1 MARKRKEKSWSEKL
15 NQAGYGSSNNLSQ
28 NQRSLT
34 KEGKAKA
41 KSNKSKSGEKVK
53 SAYKNTNINPYS
65 PLSSVSS
72 GSASARA
79 ATTGS
84 NKRNAEKN
92 KVYTSHVTDRFKNKV
107 NTTHSNINT
116 KDININPYGKFTKD
130 NTTNNYRV
138 NVPKKDNKENKN
150 KNENNTVS
158 SETIEEI
165 AKNAKNNPYGKF
177 TKENTTENTAN
188 IEENKKLT
196 DNVNKGPKAPISKA
210 VKQIREENERPRDI
224 LNPYNY
230 STSVNTKGTIN
241 EISKAGITN
250 TEEVKKAKE
259 ARADALVFKSSEEK
273 QKEVQTQINKTGV
286 KVDYKPSE
294 KVLNLYRSGKEKEA
308 EALMQKE
315 YSKIYSKKLADI
327 AKKGKAIKSDG
338 SNAGAY
344 YDKNP
349 VTAILKS
356 GGKQSQAFNAMS
368 EDEKNMAYAVL
379 ATQGRDAAAKY
390 LENYRSTAVNEK
402 AVKDFKE
409 FQSGDPNAFDYAVK
423 AVKGGFNRAMEGT
436 AQMASKMGGNDNIL
450 DSGASVM
457 ESNFYN
463 QYLNGLVDENGNVI
477 KYDTD
482 KKGNLTEKGKEE
494 LEKNKNK
501 VGAFAYAAAENIGSM
516 VPTIAMGMAGGGTIG
531 LGTMFTSAYGNSYKD
546 QIGNGV
552 DVDTADKYATRDAL
566 SEVLTE
572 KFLGGLPIVGNAG
585 GSFSKHIL
593 KGLGKVSSNLAENK
607 VIRELIKGTID
618 EGMEEWIQAGVLSP
632 LNDRFTLGDKN
643 AKIDLLSPEALE
655 SALLGSVVGGI
666 FGTVGSTRV
675 IKTRN
680 SVETSVND
688 LVNNTQNSP
697 NINGITNAKELADNI
712 KLSGIEESIG
722 AKEGTFSELYTKKE
736 LGDIFGKE
744 NASEY
749 MSEIDS
755 IKDISAPEKVKNK
768 ISEYRQAIR
777 DVRAYKESK
786 ANNNQS
792 DISPNNNSIVK
803 RDVSEYTKEDTMK
816 RLIQYENSADVNFN
830 GYISEVMNGRVQN
843 SSYRVSPSSQ
853 DIRNDIKSLTGIDTG
868 NAEFT
873 MRPSFLKE
881 IVNAD
886 NGIENSD
893 ITKLNYILNDYDS
906 IERGDNPS
914 YRVTPLVIKKT
925 VGDSVYTAEVIP
937 DNTAGSKGLSVV
949 NLSKEV
955 RETKPVLERENL
967 TAEESIETLEKQGE
981 VDNKELLKVIKAQ
994 QKQIE
999 DLNRKLSGETERENK
1014 SSKSILKTRGIKKLS
1029 EHIANNL
1036 KSGKDNLI
1044 LGYGTTFKNFIQN
1057 AVNNKSYNKRL
1068 YAGQVS
1074 EELAGEINRL
1084 YPEHDV
1090 RGYIFTIHSRRII
1103 HILNKH
1109 GINNANIDEIP
1120 VTQKD
1125 LLLILEILNKPEGLR
1140 KSNYKDASNRDV
1152 IFLEKNIGN
1161 NARVVMG
1168 ISKGKKALD
1177 LDTFYIV
1184 DKQKRK
1190 GRHTPNTTKK
1200 SSPSN
1205 HVRNGMVTPSNDII
1219 SQEGGFVN
1227 KTKNEKSNYSIQR
1240 DNKGSEYVRE
1250 VKDENG
1256 KTTEIIRRD
1265 SEKITD
1271 SEIEKIKAEYENAAD
1286 NVVVKFVDKVLKN
1299 RKCKFVRY
1307 TSKNILNENLRKDIG
1322 VLTDNN
1328 IDEDY
1333 RADWGSSNVIHVYNR
1348 HGKNGIADQT
1358 MSDIRDISKAE
1369 YVLNNYDYIQNTGAY
1384 SERYLSRKNE
1394 PSKILLVSKRING
1407 YHHVAFVAPD
1417 SKWKKIHILSTYKS
1431 KSRYIQENQIKE
1443 ELSSYAWSKPK
1454 KVKIGH
1460 TADSSPIDNS
1470 ISQNG
1475 EIDTKKNKE
1484 PKYSIQRD
1492 NRGSEYVRIDTD
1504 QDIFEG
1510 VKEKDYPRVAR
1521 KYMQDYLKGEL
1532 SLNDNDKI
1540 TINTRGREKYTNP
1553 KQGGDYK
1560 SEKMRLT
1567 PELKNVLKIAEKISE
1582 GIPTKENSKYK
1593 KWEYYGFKFEI
1604 DGKKFKGKINVGI
1617 DKGGKKFYDINGISP
1632 VGEAAAIATFE
1643 ANRGHSIN
1651 NIISQNE
1658 KNDTKKNKNSI
1669 NDNNKEIRQQKG
1681 YDEELFSE
1689 KGQEFNEENAEKYKV
1704 PIDYIDSI
1712 NEISKNVGVEVRFRR
1727 LQAKDNGNVIEGM
1740 YKNGVIY
1747 LDPESKIK
1755 INTIFKHEL
1764 THYLKNGS
1772 KGEYERLE
1780 KFVLRTIYSNTEA
1793 REALENRINL
1803 YMKEV
1808 EGFSREDAKEEVL
1821 SDFVSEYLFTDKEND
1836 MVVRLA
1842 REETSLFT
1850 RIRDFFKMLKNTF
1863 IKYKGSKKARTA
1875 GKIQNRIIKAE
1886 QMYKRI
1892 YDNVVKNGVD
1902 TDTGEHVKYHVS
1914 RNFESEINK
1923 VLDNDLN
1930 DNVMIKARDVTPK
1943 VLINAGAKNLPML
1956 LAQSHVKQIVYTKE
1970 QGEALGLNY
1979 DYYHG
1984 LGIEGLLEAIDNLD
1998 NPTRLFQY
2006 TNDKKHF
2013 IFETTARDY
2022 KGRLV
2027 VVPIRLEENG
2037 SYNEI
2042 SIDNNGLEITKNKI
2056 IKNNQV
2062 KTAFGTDIKK
2072 YIDKKVEKGILV
2084 EIKKTTSSNSE
2095 SEGNNPKDYE
2105 TDKSS
2110 SKDIIPQNKKND
2122 TEKHKLSYANEALTE
2137 EIPNSFEIAKSRAGK
2152 VTEIIRRDSEKIT
2165 DSEIKKIKAEYEK
2178 SVDEGLLRFIKKIK
2192 NNKELLHKKANYKI
2206 AEVKDILVK
2215 DIKTLTG
2222 LNVKGYTHSIDIT
2235 GVEHLENSHGEFG
2248 SSNQSLADDIDKAR
2262 IQYILENY
2270 DSIKIGKRKST
2281 RFYNSDLTRANT
2293 VVFSKRINGFYEVV
2307 EAIPDT
2313 KNRLLRITTG
2323 YKIKNKEDV
2332 NSRHYNAKNSL
2343 THTSETSFG
2352 FNSTS
2357 SKDIIPQKKKND
2369 TEKHKLSYAN
2379 EALSEEIPNSFEIAK
2394 SRAGKVTFKKLPLK
2408 QDLENLATKQSVLG
2422 ADKLLS
2428 KQKGAKHQIAALKQN
2443 LINDGYAVEK
2453 LGKSLRNER
2462 MKYYYNTVLHSGKTA
2477 EFNVGKYQVDYKGKK
2492 VGKSLREIFEPIRD
2506 SSDFTFYMLH
2516 RLNIDRWKTNKPID
2530 PKTSRE
2536 KSEMMIKRYEASHPE
2551 YIKAA
2556 KEIYKYISN
2565 TMQYKVDNGLIDKAT
2580 KDYLEELYPNY
2591 IPVEQIDPYGFR
2603 GTKTRHRLSINK
2615 PIKEAEGFSGFE
2627 NITDIDKALVR
2638 MTMGTTK
2645 NAKINMLLSEF
2656 YKEAK
2661 KGLTKGEVDIRKVE
2675 DISIEDL
2682 SDMYDDNLTVLDP
2695 GEVVF
2700 YDNGKKVTLGVN
2712 NPMLF
2717 ESLTRLNSYKNSSV
2731 FDNIFADGLNTAMNI
2746 FKKSVTAWDPTF
2758 AIRNFFKD
2766 IGDALLYAPDF
2777 KAFVKQYPTAVK
2789 EIVKGIWGGGSELW
2803 DLYQSQGGLQETYWG
2818 DDSFNIKDRKGIKAG
2833 LKVFDLVEQANVLI
2847 EQAPRFTE
2855 FIDQVRKG
2863 GTSYENLTKAMYRA
2877 DDITV
2882 NFNRGGKVVKIA
2894 NRYFVPFFNPAVQGG
2909 DKLIRSLLEQ
2919 PNGKALAG
2927 FMFKGISLGIS
2938 VMAMNGLIKFIQDRD
2953 EDEEEKKKRD
2963 KAYSQLNDYVK
2974 NSYYLFYMG
2983 DGKYLRIPKGRAV
2996 SAIGILTNDIYRKA
3010 AKGEDV
3016 SFLSSEGTF
3025 GQMWEQISPLPS
3037 GTLISPI
3044 TDAMN
3049 NKNYYGG
3056 QLVSDS
3062 MQKRKP
3068 SEQYDENTDVISKKI
3083 GQITNIS
3090 PKKINYVL
3098 KQYSGVGGRLLLPFA
3113 TPSGLVG
3120 KDNAVEGTFK
3130 NLTKSFISDTA
3141 YSNNISSKYYDVLND
3156 LDQRI
3161 SAEYDKGNKT
3171 YTPAK
3176 VVKWYVSNVS
3186 EDLNA
3191 LYGKK
3196 KAVLE
3201 EDLTNAEKV
3210 MKQRKIQLKINKL
3223 QEESTQNILKV
3234 EEELNKIYK
3243 KKVKK
3248 DKEARLYSTDL
3259 AKALYKTVGGEKGGK
3274 EAIRV
3279 LNYKDDEATKHS
3291 VKMKKSGVSYKKQ
3304 AKYYIYYNDIKYKKS
3319 KYTGWK
3325 KEQLIKKAKTLDI
3338 PVSAQMMLIYST
3350 ATGFGSNYSIRNEF
3364 GYGRDESRNKVYN
3377 YLIENKSLSK
3387 KEKIKMFEYMGYE
3400 VVKENGKYYACW

>member
-390 LENYRSTAVNEK
+390 LENYRSTAVSEK
-402 AVKDFKE
+402 AAKDFKE
-409 FQSGDPNAFDYAVK
+409 FQASDPNAFDYAVK
-423 AVKGGFNRAMEGT
+423 ALKGGFNRAMEGT

-450 DSGASVM
+450 DSGASVV
-457 ESNFYN
+457 ESGFYN
-463 QYLNGLVDENGNVI
+463 QYLNGLIDKNGNVI

-482 KKGNLTEKGKEE
+482 EKGNLTEKGKEE

-501 VGAFAYAAAENIGSM
+501 AGAFAYAAAENIGAM
-516 VPTIAMGMAGGGTIG
+516 IPTIAMGTAGGGTIG
-531 LGTMFTSAYGNSYKD
+531 LGMMFTSSYGNSYKE
-546 QIGNGV
+546 QIENGV

-632 LNDRFTLGDKN
+632 LNDRFTLGDKS

-655 SALLGSVVGGI
+655 SAMLGSVVGGI

-675 IKTRN
+675 LKTRN
-680 SVETSVND
+680 SVESNVNN
-688 LVNNTQNSP
+688 LVNMSRNS
-697 NINGITNAKELADNI
+697 NIIEGITNAKELADNI

-722 AKEGTFSELYTKKE
+722 AKEGTFRELYSRAE
-736 LGDIFGKE
+736 LSNIFGKE

-749 MSEIDS
+749 MSETDS

-873 MRPSFLKE
+873 MRPNFLKE

-893 ITKLNYILNDYDS
+893 IAKLSYILNDYDS
-906 IERGDNPS
+906 IERGDNHS
-914 YRVTPLVIKKT
+914 YGATPLVIKKT

-955 RETKPVLERENL
+955 REMKPVLERENL
-967 TAEESIETLEKQGE
+967 TAEESIETLEKQGD

-1074 EELAGEINRL
+1074 EELAMVINKLYPQYKVDNFLFIINSREIN
-1084 YPEHDV
+1084 
-1090 RGYIFTIHSRRII
+1090 HSI
-1103 HILNKH
+1103 NKH
-1109 GINNANIDEIP
+1109 GVENVKKDEIP
-1120 VTQKD
+1120 VTKED
-1125 LLLILEILNKPEGLR
+1125 LLLIPEILNNPDNIS
-1140 KSNYKDASNRDV
+1140 KSPYKDFSNRDAL
-1152 IFLEKNIGN
+1152 FFEKIIGD
-1161 NARVVMG
+1161 NARIVMG
-1168 ISKGKKALD
+1168 IAKRKNALIF
-1177 LDTFYIV
+1177 DTFYKI

-1190 GRHTPNTTKK
+1190 GRHAFNATDATLNITSETT
-1200 SSPSN
+1200 
-1205 HVRNGMVTPSNDII
+1205 MVTPSKDII

-1240 DNKGSEYVRE
+1240 DNKGSEYVR
-1250 VKDENG
+1250 
-1256 KTTEIIRRD
+1256 
-1265 SEKITD
+1265 
-1271 SEIEKIKAEYENAAD
+1271 
-1286 NVVVKFVDKVLKN
+1286 
-1299 RKCKFVRY
+1299 
-1307 TSKNILNENLRKDIG
+1307 
-1322 VLTDNN
+1322 
-1328 IDEDY
+1328 
-1333 RADWGSSNVIHVYNR
+1333 
-1348 HGKNGIADQT
+1348 
-1358 MSDIRDISKAE
+1358 
-1369 YVLNNYDYIQNTGAY
+1369 
-1384 SERYLSRKNE
+1384 
-1394 PSKILLVSKRING
+1394 
-1407 YHHVAFVAPD
+1407 
-1417 SKWKKIHILSTYKS
+1417 
-1431 KSRYIQENQIKE
+1431 
-1443 ELSSYAWSKPK
+1443 
-1454 KVKIGH
+1454 
-1460 TADSSPIDNS
+1460 
-1470 ISQNG
+1470 
-1475 EIDTKKNKE
+1475 
-1484 PKYSIQRD
+1484 
-1492 NRGSEYVRIDTD
+1492 IDTD

-1510 VKEKDYPRVAR
+1510 AKKKDYPKIAK
-1521 KYMQDYLKGEL
+1521 KYIQEKLMGKTQLSNNDEASINSKGTL
-1532 SLNDNDKI
+1532 
-1540 TINTRGREKYTNP
+1540 KYTNP
-1553 KQGGDYK
+1553 RQGGVYFN
-1560 SEKMRLT
+1560 EKMRLA
-1567 PELKNVLKIAEKISE
+1567 PELKNVLKTAKKIGESK
-1582 GIPTKENSKYK
+1582 PTKENSKFK
-1593 KWEYYGFKFEI
+1593 KWEYYSFNFEI
-1604 DGKKFKGKINVGI
+1604 DGKKFRGKINVGI
-1617 DKGGKKFYDINGISP
+1617 AKDGKKFYDINGISP
-1632 VGEAAAIATFE
+1632 VGEWSAIDHFE
-1643 ANRGHSIN
+1643 TNKGYSYIDS
-1651 NIISQNE
+1651 ISQNGE
-1658 KNDTKKNKNSI
+1658 LDTKKNKNLI

-1689 KGQEFNEENAEKYKV
+1689 KGQEFNEENANKYKV

-1712 NEISKNVGVEVRFRR
+1712 NEISKKVGVEVRFRR
-1727 LQAKDNGNVIEGM
+1727 LKAKDTGNVIEGM

-1914 RNFESEINK
+1914 ENLSRDIGR
-1923 VLDNDLN
+1923 VLNGNYKPSQL
-1930 DNVMIKARDVTPK
+1930 IKARNFTPEFLVK
-1943 VLINAGAKNLPML
+1943 AGMPNLPMYITQRHIL
-1956 LAQSHVKQIVYTKE
+1956 STILTKAE
-1970 QGEALGLNY
+1970 VIKKGMKVNKKAN
-1979 DYYHG
+1979 YHG
-1984 LGIEGLLEAIDNLD
+1984 LGKETFLKAIDSMD
-1998 NPTRLFQY
+1998 NPLAVYRWQDVEESRY
-2006 TNDKKHF
+2006 NSDNF
-2013 IFETTARDY
+2013 I
-2022 KGRLV
+2022 
-2027 VVPIRLEENG
+2027 I
-2037 SYNEI
+2037 I
-2042 SIDNNGLEITKNKI
+2042 SDVKDNNGNNI
-2056 IKNNQV
+2056 IIPVRIGKTNKNNQALIIDYNV
-2062 KTAFGTDIKK
+2062 ITSLYGKNKLNNYLNKNSKYLKRVDIPADNVTKNDYVPTAQ
-2072 YIDKKVEKGILV
+2072 
-2084 EIKKTTSSNSE
+2084 SSREWVQFPVQLENI
-2095 SEGNNPKDYE
+2095 N
-2105 TDKSS
+2105 SS
-2110 SKDIIPQNKKND
+2110 SDIIPQNKKND
-2122 TEKHKLSYANEALTE
+2122 TEKHKLSYANEALAE

-2357 SKDIIPQKKKND
+2357 SKDIIPQNKKND

-2379 EALSEEIPNSFEIAK
+2379 EALAEEIPNSFEIAK

-2408 QDLENLATKQSVLG
+2408 KDLDNMATKQSVMG
-2422 ADKLLS
+2422 ADKILS

-2462 MKYYYNTVLHSGKTA
+2462 MKNYYNSVLHAGKAA
-2477 EFNVGKYQVDYKGKK
+2477 EFNIGKYQVNHEGKR

-2506 SSDFTFYMLH
+2506 SSDFTYYMLH

-2530 PKTSRE
+2530 EKTSRE

-2556 KEIYKYISN
+2556 KEVYNYIKN
-2565 TMQYKVDNGLIDKAT
+2565 EMQYKVDSGLIDKAT

-2731 FDNIFADGLNTAMNI
+2731 FDNIFADGLNKAMNV

-2818 DDSFNIKDRKGIKAG
+2818 DDSFDIKDRKGIKAG

-3016 SFLSSEGTF
+3016 SFFSSEGTF

-3098 KQYSGVGGRLLLPFA
+3098 KQYSGVGGRLLLPFM

-3120 KDNAVEGTFK
+3120 KDNAIEGTFK

-3161 SAEYDKGNKT
+3161 SSEYDKGNKT

-3176 VVKWYVSNVS
+3176 VAKWYVSNVS

-3223 QEESTQNILKV
+3223 QEESTENILKV

-3279 LNYKDDEATKHS
+3279 LNYEDDKATKHS

-3377 YLIENKSLSK
+3377 YLIENKSLSI
-3387 KEKIKMFEYMGYE
+3387 KEKMKMFEYMGYE

>member
-1 MARKRKEKSWSEKL
+1 MAKKKKEKSWSEKL
-15 NQAGYGSSNNLSQ
+15 KAAGYGSSNNLSQ

-41 KSNKSKSGEKVK
+41 KNKSKSGEKVK
-53 SAYKNTNINPYS
+53 SAYKNTGYS
-65 PLSSVSS
+65 GSSAGVNQANTSQRSSVTSS
-72 GSASARA
+72 
-79 ATTGS
+79 S
-84 NKRNAEKN
+84 NKAKAKDN
-92 KVYTSHVTDRFKNKV
+92 KVYTSHVTDSFRNKG
-107 NTTHSNINT
+107 NTTSNGIST
-116 KDININPYGKFTKD
+116 KNININPYGKFTKD

-138 NVPKKDNKENKN
+138 NVFKKDKKENSN

-158 SETIEEI
+158 SETIDEVM
-165 AKNAKNNPYGKF
+165 KTSNNPYGKF
-177 TKENTTENTAN
+177 TKENTTDNTAN

-210 VKQIREENERPRDI
+210 VHKIRKETENGSNDI
-224 LNPYNY
+224 LNPYGY
-230 STSVNTKGTIN
+230 STTVNTRGTIN
-241 EISKAGITN
+241 EVSKAGITN
-250 TEEVKKAKE
+250 TEEAAKAKE
-259 ARADALVFKSSEEK
+259 ARADALVFKSSEAK
-273 QKEVQTQINKTGV
+273 QKELQTQINKTGV

-344 YDKNP
+344 FDKNP
-349 VTAILKS
+349 VTAILNS

-390 LENYRSTAVNEK
+390 LENYRSTAVSEK
-402 AVKDFKE
+402 AAQDFKK
-409 FQSGDPNAFDYAVK
+409 FQASDPNAFDYAVK
-423 AVKGGFNRAMEGT
+423 ALKGGFNRAMEGT

-450 DSGASVM
+450 DSGASVI
-457 ESNFYN
+457 ESDFYN
-463 QYLNGLVDENGNVI
+463 QYLNGLIDKNGNVI

-482 KKGNLTEKGKEE
+482 EKGNLTEKGKEE

-501 VGAFAYAAAENIGSM
+501 AGAFAYAAAENIGSM

-531 LGTMFTSAYGNSYKD
+531 LGMMFTSSYGNSYKE

-607 VIRELIKGTID
+607 VIRQLIKGTID
-618 EGMEEWIQAGVLSP
+618 EGMEEWIQAGVLGP

-655 SALLGSVVGGI
+655 SAMLGSVVGGI

-675 IKTRN
+675 LKTRN
-680 SVETSVND
+680 SVESNVNN
-688 LVNNTQNSP
+688 LVNMSRNS
-697 NINGITNAKELADNI
+697 NIIEGITNAKELADNI

-722 AKEGTFSELYTKKE
+722 AKEGTFRELYSKTE
-736 LGDIFGKE
+736 LSNIFGKE

-749 MSEIDS
+749 MSETDS
-755 IKDISAPEKVKNK
+755 IKDISAHEKAKNK

-777 DVRAYKESK
+777 DVRAYKEGK
-786 ANNNQS
+786 INNEG
-792 DISPNNNSIVK
+792 ISRDTNSIVK
-803 RDVSEYTKEDTMK
+803 RDVSEHTKEDTMK
-816 RLIQYENSADVNFN
+816 RLIRYENSADVNFN
-830 GYISEVMNGRVQN
+830 NYISEVMNGRVEN
-843 SSYRVSPSSQ
+843 ASYRVSPSSEETRR
-853 DIRNDIKSLTGIDTG
+853 DINSLTGIDTQ

-893 ITKLNYILNDYDS
+893 IAKLNYILNDYDS

-914 YRVTPLVIKKT
+914 YGVTPLVIKKT

-967 TAEESIETLEKQGE
+967 TAEESIETLEKQGD

-999 DLNRKLSGETERENK
+999 DLNRKLSGETEKENK

-1074 EELAGEINRL
+1074 EELAMVINKLYPQYKVDNFLFIINSREIN
-1084 YPEHDV
+1084 
-1090 RGYIFTIHSRRII
+1090 HSI
-1103 HILNKH
+1103 NKH
-1109 GINNANIDEIP
+1109 GVENVKKDEIP
-1120 VTQKD
+1120 VTKED
-1125 LLLILEILNKPEGLR
+1125 LLLIPEILNNPDNIS
-1140 KSNYKDASNRDV
+1140 KSPYKDFSNRDAL
-1152 IFLEKNIGN
+1152 FFEKIIGD
-1161 NARVVMG
+1161 NARIVMG
-1168 ISKGKKALD
+1168 IAKRKNALIF
-1177 LDTFYIV
+1177 DTFYKI

-1190 GRHTPNTTKK
+1190 GRHAFNATDATLNITSETT
-1200 SSPSN
+1200 
-1205 HVRNGMVTPSNDII
+1205 MVTPSKNII
-1219 SQEGGFVN
+1219 SQDDGFVN
-1227 KTKNEKSNYSIQR
+1227 TTKNEKSNYSIQR
-1240 DNKGSEYVRE
+1240 DNRVSEPVRE

-1256 KTTEIIRRD
+1256 KITEIIRRD

-1271 SEIEKIKAEYENAAD
+1271 SEIEKIKAEYANAVD
-1286 NVVVKFVDKVLKN
+1286 GVVVKFVDKVLKN
-1299 RKCKFVRY
+1299 RKGKFERH
-1307 TSKNILNENLRKDIG
+1307 TSKNIIDKNARKDIG
-1322 VLTDNN
+1322 ILTDNN

-1333 RADWGSSNVIHVYNR
+1333 RMDLGSSNVIHVYNR

-1369 YVLNNYDYIQNTGAY
+1369 YVLNNYDIIKDTNTETY
-1384 SERYLSRKNE
+1384 SYRGKDNK
-1394 PSKILLVSKRING
+1394 PSKVLLVSKRING

-1431 KSRYIQENQIKE
+1431 KTGHISDNQIKE
-1443 ELSSYAWSKPK
+1443 ELSSYVSSKNK
-1454 KVKIGH
+1454 NSKIID
-1460 TADSSPIDNS
+1460 TADSSPINNI
-1470 ISQNG
+1470 ISQN
-1475 EIDTKKNKE
+1475 EKKDTKKNKE

-1492 NRGSEYVRIDTD
+1492 NRGKEYVKVDTD

-1510 VKEKDYPRVAR
+1510 VKEKDYPKVAKR
-1521 KYMQDYLKGEL
+1521 YMQYYLMGKTQLGK
-1532 SLNDNDKI
+1532 NDEVN
-1540 TINTRGREKYTNP
+1540 INAKSVRKYTNP
-1553 KQGGDYK
+1553 KQQEYFR

-1567 PELKNVLKIAEKISE
+1567 PELKNVLKTAKKIGE
-1582 GIPTKENSKYK
+1582 GKPTKENSKFK
-1593 KWEYYGFKFEI
+1593 KWEYYGFNFEL
-1604 DGKKFKGKINVGI
+1604 GSEFFRGKINVGI
-1617 DKGGKKFYDINGISP
+1617 DQNGKKFYEINKITPIS
-1632 VGEAAAIATFE
+1632 GSERSAIDHFVS
-1643 ANRGHSIN
+1643 GGKVLSN
-1651 NIISQNE
+1651 NIISQNG
-1658 KNDTKKNKNSI
+1658 KNDTQKNKNSI
-1669 NDNNKEIRQQKG
+1669 NDNKKEIRQQKG

-1689 KGQEFNEENAEKYKV
+1689 KGQAFNEENANKYKV

-1712 NEISKNVGVEVRFRR
+1712 NEISKKVGVEVRFRR
-1727 LQAKDNGNVIEGM
+1727 LQAKDTGNVIEGM

-1780 KFVLRTIYSNTEA
+1780 KFVLKNIYSNTEA
-1793 REALENRINL
+1793 REALESRIDL

-1836 MVVRLA
+1836 MVIKLA

-1863 IKYKGSKKARTA
+1863 VKYKGSKKARTA
-1875 GKIQNRIIKAE
+1875 GKVQNRIIKAE

-1914 RNFESEINK
+1914 RNFESDIETIINNLSK
-1923 VLDNDLN
+1923 EKKSL
-1930 DNVMIKARDVTPK
+1930 IKARDFTPRIL
-1943 VLINAGAKNLPML
+1943 VEAGMPNYPMYMGRKHIFTTIL
-1956 LAQSHVKQIVYTKE
+1956 TKQQAKQIGFPVNQRYH
-1970 QGEALGLNY
+1970 
-1979 DYYHG
+1979 YHG
-1984 LGIEGLLEAIDNLD
+1984 LGKKGLID
-1998 NPTRLFQY
+1998 
-2006 TNDKKHF
+2006 
-2013 IFETTARDY
+2013 
-2022 KGRLV
+2022 V
-2027 VVPIRLEENG
+2027 
-2037 SYNEI
+2037 
-2042 SIDNNGLEITKNKI
+2042 IDSM
-2056 IKNNQV
+2056 
-2062 KTAFGTDIKK
+2062 D
-2072 YIDKKVEKGILV
+2072 
-2084 EIKKTTSSNSE
+2084 
-2095 SEGNNPKDYE
+2095 NPKDVYRYIDNSGARYDSNNFIID
-2105 TDKSS
+2105 TGLVDKNNSPIIVTAKIVPEESKIIVDDYNMITSAYGKNNFSTFINTLINKGYVEKINNKGRVTTGNSTPVVNAPLVDPNSNS
-2110 SKDIIPQNKKND
+2110 SKDIISQKQIKKERVVSTKQTEPSKGSQIVVNSNSSKNIIPQNKKND
-2122 TEKHKLSYANEALTE
+2122 TEKHKLSYADEA
-2137 EIPNSFEIAKSRAGK
+2137 SA
-2152 VTEIIRRDSEKIT
+2152 
-2165 DSEIKKIKAEYEK
+2165 
-2178 SVDEGLLRFIKKIK
+2178 
-2192 NNKELLHKKANYKI
+2192 
-2206 AEVKDILVK
+2206 
-2215 DIKTLTG
+2215 
-2222 LNVKGYTHSIDIT
+2222 
-2235 GVEHLENSHGEFG
+2235 
-2248 SSNQSLADDIDKAR
+2248 
-2262 IQYILENY
+2262 
-2270 DSIKIGKRKST
+2270 
-2281 RFYNSDLTRANT
+2281 
-2293 VVFSKRINGFYEVV
+2293 
-2307 EAIPDT
+2307 
-2313 KNRLLRITTG
+2313 
-2323 YKIKNKEDV
+2323 
-2332 NSRHYNAKNSL
+2332 
-2343 THTSETSFG
+2343 
-2352 FNSTS
+2352 
-2357 SKDIIPQKKKND
+2357 
-2369 TEKHKLSYAN
+2369 
-2379 EALSEEIPNSFEIAK
+2379 EEIPNSFEIAK

-2408 QDLENLATKQSVLG
+2408 KDLDNMATKQSVMG
-2422 ADKLLS
+2422 ADKILS

-2453 LGKSLRNER
+2453 LGKSLHNER
-2462 MKYYYNTVLHSGKTA
+2462 MKNYYNSVLHAGKAA
-2477 EFNVGKYQVDYKGKK
+2477 EFNIGKYQVDYEGKK
-2492 VGKSLREIFEPIRD
+2492 IGKSLREIFEPIRD
-2506 SSDFTFYMLH
+2506 SSDFTYYMLH

-2536 KSEMMIKRYEASHPE
+2536 ESEMKIKRYEASHPE
-2551 YIKAA
+2551 YIKTA
-2556 KEIYKYISN
+2556 KEVYKYISN
-2565 TMQYKVDNGLIDKAT
+2565 EMQYKVDSGLIDKAT

-2615 PIKEAEGFSGFE
+2615 PVKEAEGFTGFE

-2638 MTMGTTK
+2638 MTMGTVK
-2645 NAKINMLLSEF
+2645 NSKMNMLLSEL
-2656 YKEAK
+2656 YSEAK

-2700 YDNGKKVTLGVN
+2700 YDRGKKVTLGVN

-2717 ESLTRLNSYKNSSV
+2717 ESLTRLNSYKNSSI
-2731 FDNIFADGLNTAMNI
+2731 FDNIFADGLNKAMNV

-2909 DKLIRSLLEQ
+2909 DKLIRTLLEQ
-2919 PNGKALAG
+2919 PNGRAFAG
-2927 FMFKGISLGIS
+2927 LLFKGISMGIS
-2938 VMAMNGLIKFIQDRD
+2938 VTAMNGLIKFIQDKD

-2974 NSYYLFYMG
+2974 NSYYLFYIG

-3016 SFLSSEGTF
+3016 SFFSSEGTL

-3049 NKNYYGG
+3049 NKNYYGT
-3056 QLVSDS
+3056 QLVSES

-3068 SEQYDENTDVISKKI
+3068 SEQYDENTDVISRKI

-3098 KQYSGVGGRLLLPFA
+3098 KQYSGVGGRLLLPFM

-3120 KDNAVEGTFK
+3120 KDNAIEGTFK

-3141 YSNNISSKYYDVLND
+3141 YSNNISSKYYDVLDD

-3161 SAEYDKGNKT
+3161 SSEYDKGNKT

-3196 KAVLE
+3196 KAVLD

-3223 QEESTQNILKV
+3223 QEESTENILKV

-3279 LNYKDDEATKHS
+3279 LNYEDDKATKHS

-3377 YLIENKSLSK
+3377 YLIENKSLSI

>member
-1 MARKRKEKSWSEKL
+1 MARKKKEKSWGEKL
-15 NQAGYGSSNNLSQ
+15 NNAGYGNTSTLSE
-28 NQRSLT
+28 NQRRLT

-41 KSNKSKSGEKVK
+41 KSKSKSGEKVK
-53 SAYKNTNINPYS
+53 SAYKNTGYS
-65 PLSSVSS
+65 GSSTGVNQASTSQRSSV
-72 GSASARA
+72 
-79 ATTGS
+79 TTSS
-84 NKRNAEKN
+84 NKAKAKDN
-92 KVYTSHVTDRFKNKV
+92 KVYTSHVTDKFKNKSYTTS
-107 NTTHSNINT
+107 NTKPINT
-116 KDININPYGKFTKD
+116 KNININPYGKFTKD

-327 AKKGKAIKSDG
+327 VKKGKAIKSDG

-349 VTAILKS
+349 VTAILNS

-390 LENYRSTAVNEK
+390 LENYRSTAVSEK
-402 AVKDFKE
+402 AAKDFKE
-409 FQSGDPNAFDYAVK
+409 FQASDPNAFDYAVK
-423 AVKGGFNRAMEGT
+423 ALKGGFNRAMEGT

-893 ITKLNYILNDYDS
+893 IAKLSYILNDYDS
-906 IERGDNPS
+906 IERGDNHS
-914 YRVTPLVIKKT
+914 YGATPLVIKKT

-955 RETKPVLERENL
+955 RETKPVLENENL
-967 TAEESIETLEKQGE
+967 SAEESIETLEKQGE

-994 QKQIE
+994 QQRIE
-999 DLNRKLSGETERENK
+999 ELSRKLDGE
-1014 SSKSILKTRGIKKLS
+1014 SSES
-1029 EHIANNL
+1029 E
-1036 KSGKDNLI
+1036 
-1044 LGYGTTFKNFIQN
+1044 T
-1057 AVNNKSYNKRL
+1057 
-1068 YAGQVS
+1068 
-1074 EELAGEINRL
+1074 
-1084 YPEHDV
+1084 
-1090 RGYIFTIHSRRII
+1090 
-1103 HILNKH
+1103 
-1109 GINNANIDEIP
+1109 
-1120 VTQKD
+1120 
-1125 LLLILEILNKPEGLR
+1125 
-1140 KSNYKDASNRDV
+1140 
-1152 IFLEKNIGN
+1152 
-1161 NARVVMG
+1161 
-1168 ISKGKKALD
+1168 
-1177 LDTFYIV
+1177 
-1184 DKQKRK
+1184 
-1190 GRHTPNTTKK
+1190 
-1200 SSPSN
+1200 
-1205 HVRNGMVTPSNDII
+1205 
-1219 SQEGGFVN
+1219 
-1227 KTKNEKSNYSIQR
+1227 
-1240 DNKGSEYVRE
+1240 VRE

-1256 KTTEIIRRD
+1256 KITEIIRRD

-1470 ISQNG
+1470 IPQNG
-1475 EIDTKKNKE
+1475 
-1484 PKYSIQRD
+1484 
-1492 NRGSEYVRIDTD
+1492 
-1504 QDIFEG
+1504 
-1510 VKEKDYPRVAR
+1510 
-1521 KYMQDYLKGEL
+1521 
-1532 SLNDNDKI
+1532 
-1540 TINTRGREKYTNP
+1540 
-1553 KQGGDYK
+1553 
-1560 SEKMRLT
+1560 
-1567 PELKNVLKIAEKISE
+1567 
-1582 GIPTKENSKYK
+1582 
-1593 KWEYYGFKFEI
+1593 
-1604 DGKKFKGKINVGI
+1604 
-1617 DKGGKKFYDINGISP
+1617 
-1632 VGEAAAIATFE
+1632 
-1643 ANRGHSIN
+1643 
-1651 NIISQNE
+1651 

-1669 NDNNKEIRQQKG
+1669 NDTAEAERFFDENNKEIRQQKG

-1689 KGQEFNEENAEKYKV
+1689 KGQEFNEENANKYKV

-1712 NEISKNVGVEVRFRR
+1712 NEISKKVGVEVRFRR
-1727 LQAKDNGNVIEGM
+1727 LKAKDTGNVIEGM

-1747 LDPESKIK
+1747 LDPESNKK

-1780 KFVLRTIYSNTEA
+1780 KFVLKNIYSNTEA
-1793 REALENRINL
+1793 REALESRIDL

-1836 MVVRLA
+1836 MVIKLA
-1842 REETSLFT
+1842 REETTLFT

-1863 IKYKGSKKARTA
+1863 IKFTGSREARTA
-1875 GKIQNRIIKAE
+1875 GKVQNRIIKAE

-1914 RNFESEINK
+1914 RNLESDIDK
-1923 VLDNDLN
+1923 VLDKTMNED
-1930 DNVMIKARDVTPK
+1930 VKIIKARNFTPK
-1943 VLINAGAKNLPML
+1943 ILVDAGMPNYSMYLGRKHIYTTIL
-1956 LAQSHVKQIVYTKE
+1956 TKE
-1970 QGEALGLNY
+1970 QAKDMGFPIGRRFH
-1979 DYYHG
+1979 YHG
-1984 LGIEGLLEAIDNLD
+1984 LGKNGLIEVIDSMDNPKEVYRYLD
-1998 NPTRLFQY
+1998 NSGSEYNSNNFIIDTGLIDKDNSPIIVTAKIVPEESKIIVDDYNMITSAYGKNNFY
-2006 TNDKKHF
+2006 TF
-2013 IFETTARDY
+2013 INTLINKGYVEKINN
-2022 KGRLV
+2022 KGRVTTGNSTPVVNAPLV
-2027 VVPIRLEENG
+2027 DPNSNSSKDI
-2037 SYNEI
+2037 I
-2042 SIDNNGLEITKNKI
+2042 SQNSKI
-2056 IKNNQV
+2056 
-2062 KTAFGTDIKK
+2062 DIKK
-2072 YIDKKVEKGILV
+2072 KKSSADISSEAFKSPY
-2084 EIKKTTSSNSE
+2084 TSDGKN
-2095 SEGNNPKDYE
+2095 
-2105 TDKSS
+2105 SS

-2122 TEKHKLSYANEALTE
+2122 TEKHKLSYANEALAE
-2137 EIPNSFEIAKSRAGK
+2137 EIPNSFEIAKSRAGN
-2152 VTEIIRRDSEKIT
+2152 I
-2165 DSEIKKIKAEYEK
+2165 
-2178 SVDEGLLRFIKKIK
+2178 
-2192 NNKELLHKKANYKI
+2192 
-2206 AEVKDILVK
+2206 
-2215 DIKTLTG
+2215 
-2222 LNVKGYTHSIDIT
+2222 
-2235 GVEHLENSHGEFG
+2235 
-2248 SSNQSLADDIDKAR
+2248 
-2262 IQYILENY
+2262 
-2270 DSIKIGKRKST
+2270 
-2281 RFYNSDLTRANT
+2281 
-2293 VVFSKRINGFYEVV
+2293 
-2307 EAIPDT
+2307 
-2313 KNRLLRITTG
+2313 
-2323 YKIKNKEDV
+2323 
-2332 NSRHYNAKNSL
+2332 
-2343 THTSETSFG
+2343 
-2352 FNSTS
+2352 
-2357 SKDIIPQKKKND
+2357 
-2369 TEKHKLSYAN
+2369 
-2379 EALSEEIPNSFEIAK
+2379 
-2394 SRAGKVTFKKLPLK
+2394 TFKKLPLK
-2408 QDLENLATKQSVLG
+2408 KDLDNMATKQSVLG

>member
-1 MARKRKEKSWSEKL
+1 MARKKKEKSWGDKL
-15 NQAGYGSSNNLSQ
+15 NQAGYGNTSTLSE
-28 NQRSLT
+28 NQRRLT
-34 KEGKAKA
+34 KEGKAKE
-41 KSNKSKSGEKVK
+41 KRNKSKSGEKVK
-53 SAYKNTNINPYS
+53 SAYKNTGYS
-65 PLSSVSS
+65 GSSTGVNQASTSQRSSVTSS
-72 GSASARA
+72 
-79 ATTGS
+79 S
-84 NKRNAEKN
+84 NKAKAKEN
-92 KVYTSHVTDRFKNKV
+92 KVYTSHVTDKFKNKG
-107 NTTHSNINT
+107 NTASNTKPINT
-116 KDININPYGKFTKD
+116 KNININPYGKFTKE
-130 NTTNNYRV
+130 NTTNNYKS
-138 NVPKKDNKENKN
+138 NISKKDNKENKN

-177 TKENTTENTAN
+177 TKENTTGNTAN

-210 VKQIREENERPRDI
+210 VHKIRKETENGSNDI
-224 LNPYNY
+224 LNPYGY
-230 STSVNTKGTIN
+230 STTVNTKGTIN
-241 EISKAGITN
+241 EVSKAGIRN
-250 TEEVKKAKE
+250 TEEAVKAKE

-327 AKKGKAIKSDG
+327 AKKGKAVKTDG
-338 SNAGAY
+338 NKAGAY

-349 VTAILKS
+349 VTAILNS
-356 GGKQSQAFNAMS
+356 GGKQSQVFNAMS

-390 LENYRSTAVNEK
+390 LENYRSTAVSEK
-402 AVKDFKE
+402 AAQDFKK
-409 FQSGDPNAFDYAVK
+409 FQASDPNAFDYAVK
-423 AVKGGFNRAMEGT
+423 ALKGGFNRAMEGT

-450 DSGASVM
+450 DSGASVI
-457 ESNFYN
+457 ESDFYN
-463 QYLNGLVDENGNVI
+463 QYLNGLIDKNGNVI

-482 KKGNLTEKGKEE
+482 EKGNLTEKGKEE

-501 VGAFAYAAAENIGSM
+501 AGAFAYAAAENIGSM

-531 LGTMFTSAYGNSYKD
+531 LGMMFTSSYGNSYKE

-607 VIRELIKGTID
+607 VIRQLIKGTID

-632 LNDRFTLGDKN
+632 LNDKITLGDKN

-655 SALLGSVVGGI
+655 SAMLGSVVGGI

-675 IKTRN
+675 LKTRN
-680 SVETSVND
+680 SVESNVNN
-688 LVNNTQNSP
+688 LVNMSRNS
-697 NINGITNAKELADNI
+697 NIIEGITNAKELADNI

-722 AKEGTFSELYTKKE
+722 AKEGTFRELYSREE
-736 LGDIFGKE
+736 LSNIFGKE

-749 MSEIDS
+749 MSETDS
-755 IKDISAPEKVKNK
+755 IKDISAPEKAKNK

-777 DVRAYKESK
+777 DVRAYKEGK
-786 ANNNQS
+786 INNEGISS
-792 DISPNNNSIVK
+792 DTNSIVK
-803 RDVSEYTKEDTMK
+803 RDVSKHTREETTK

-830 GYISEVMNGRVQN
+830 NYISEVMNGRVEN
-843 SSYRVSPSSQ
+843 ASYRVTPSSEDTRS
-853 DIRNDIKSLTGIDTG
+853 DIQSLTGIDTQ

-893 ITKLNYILNDYDS
+893 IAKLSYILNDYDS

-914 YRVTPLVIKKT
+914 YGVTPLVIKKT

-937 DNTAGSKGLSVV
+937 DNSAGSKGLSVV

-967 TAEESIETLEKQGE
+967 TAEESIETLEKQGD

-999 DLNRKLSGETERENK
+999 DLNRKLSGETEKENK

-1084 YPEHDV
+1084 YSEHDV
-1090 RGYIFTIHSRRII
+1090 RGYVFLIESQSIN
-1103 HILNKH
+1103 HILRRH
-1109 GINNANIDEIP
+1109 GIENSHSNEIP
-1120 VTQKD
+1120 VTKED
-1125 LLLILEILNKPEGLR
+1125 LLLIPEILNNPDNITQSKLQD
-1140 KSNYKDASNRDV
+1140 KSKRDTLY
-1152 IFLEKNIGN
+1152 FEKKLDN
-1161 NARVVMG
+1161 NKRVVMG
-1168 ISKGKKALD
+1168 ISKGKKSLV
-1177 LDTFYIV
+1177 LDTFYIT
-1184 DKQKRK
+1184 DKQKKKSRRAFNTEK
-1190 GRHTPNTTKK
+1190 SALNTTSETNPVT
-1200 SSPSN
+1200 SS
-1205 HVRNGMVTPSNDII
+1205 DIII
-1219 SQEGGFVN
+1219 SQEDEFVN
-1227 KTKNEKSNYSIQR
+1227 TTKNEKSNYSIQR
-1240 DNKGSEYVRE
+1240 DNRGRE
-1250 VKDENG
+1250 VKDQSG
-1256 KTTEIIRRD
+1256 KITEIIRRD

-1271 SEIEKIKAEYENAAD
+1271 SEIKKIKAEYANAVD
-1286 NVVVKFVDKVLKN
+1286 DVVVKFVDKVLKN
-1299 RKCKFVRY
+1299 RKGKFVRY
-1307 TSKNILNENLRKDIG
+1307 TSKNILDENLRKDIG
-1322 VLTDNN
+1322 ILTDNK

-1333 RADWGSSNVIHVYNR
+1333 RAAWGSGNVIHIEKR

-1369 YVLNNYDYIQNTGAY
+1369 YVLNNYDTIIDLNEYSNTY
-1384 SERYLSRKNE
+1384 MDRNNR

-1407 YHHVAFVAPD
+1407 YHHVAFVAPE

-1431 KSRYIQENQIKE
+1431 RGIPKKAQIKE
-1443 ELSSYAWSKPK
+1443 EISSYAIPK
-1454 KVKIGH
+1454 NKILGESH
-1460 TADSSPIDNS
+1460 TADISSKNI
-1470 ISQNG
+1470 ISQN
-1475 EIDTKKNKE
+1475 EKNDTKKNKE

-1510 VKEKDYPRVAR
+1510 IKEKDYPRAAK
-1521 KYMQDYLKGEL
+1521 KYMQDYLMGKTQLGKNDEVTVNSKGVH
-1532 SLNDNDKI
+1532 
-1540 TINTRGREKYTNP
+1540 KYTNP
-1553 KQGGDYK
+1553 KQEEYYI

-1567 PELKNVLKIAEKISE
+1567 PELKNVLKVAEKISE

-1593 KWEYYGFKFEI
+1593 KWEYYGFNFEI
-1604 DGKKFKGKINVGI
+1604 DGKKFRGKINVGI
-1617 DKGGKKFYDINGISP
+1617 DKGGKKFYEINKITPISGSEWSAIDHFVSGGKVLSNNIISQNGKNDTKKSRIST
-1632 VGEAAAIATFE
+1632 VGEWSAIDHFE
-1643 ANRGHSIN
+1643 TNKGYSYIDS
-1651 NIISQNE
+1651 ISQNE

-1689 KGQEFNEENAEKYKV
+1689 KGQAFNEENANKYKV

-1712 NEISKNVGVEVRFRR
+1712 NEISKKVGVEVRFRR
-1727 LQAKDNGNVIEGM
+1727 LKAKDTGNVIEGM

-1747 LDPESKIK
+1747 LDPESNKK

-1780 KFVLRTIYSNTEA
+1780 KFVLKNIYSNTEA
-1793 REALENRINL
+1793 REALESRIDL

-1821 SDFVSEYLFTDKEND
+1821 SDFVSEYLFTNKEND
-1836 MVVRLA
+1836 MVIKLA
-1842 REETSLFT
+1842 REETTLFT

-1863 IKYKGSKKARTA
+1863 IKFTGSREARTA
-1875 GKIQNRIIKAE
+1875 GKVQNRIIKAE

-1902 TDTGEHVKYHVS
+1902 TDIEEHVKYHVS
-1914 RNFESEINK
+1914 ENLSNDINK
-1923 VLDNDLN
+1923 AIHGKDLGGE
-1930 DNVMIKARDVTPK
+1930 VKLRDFTPK
-1943 VLINAGAKNLPML
+1943 DLVNVGVPNKAVYMN
-1956 LAQSHVKQIVYTKE
+1956 QRHVITSILTKE
-1970 QGEALGLNY
+1970 KALKVPGFKIRNNDHFHAIGE
-1979 DYYHG
+1979 DTF
-1984 LGIEGLLEAIDNLD
+1984 IQAIDNMDDPVAVYRWKDGSKYTSNDFIILTEVKDHNGYDVIVPVTLKYNKKGDYLD
-1998 NPTRLFQY
+1998 YNIAKSVYGKRSV
-2006 TNDKKHF
+2006 D
-2013 IFETTARDY
+2013 DY
-2022 KGRLV
+2022 IKEKV
-2027 VVPIRLEENG
+2027 DNKELEV
-2037 SYNEI
+2037 
-2042 SIDNNGLEITKNKI
+2042 
-2056 IKNNQV
+2056 IKRRS
-2062 KTAFGTDIKK
+2062 GTDSYGLWGPMPRPAI
-2072 YIDKKVEKGILV
+2072 IGTASPI
-2084 EIKKTTSSNSE
+2084 
-2095 SEGNNPKDYE
+2095 
-2105 TDKSS
+2105 
-2110 SKDIIPQNKKND
+2110 DIIPQNKKND
-2122 TEKHKLSYANEALTE
+2122 TEKHKLSYANEAL
-2137 EIPNSFEIAKSRAGK
+2137 A
-2152 VTEIIRRDSEKIT
+2152 
-2165 DSEIKKIKAEYEK
+2165 
-2178 SVDEGLLRFIKKIK
+2178 
-2192 NNKELLHKKANYKI
+2192 
-2206 AEVKDILVK
+2206 
-2215 DIKTLTG
+2215 
-2222 LNVKGYTHSIDIT
+2222 
-2235 GVEHLENSHGEFG
+2235 
-2248 SSNQSLADDIDKAR
+2248 
-2262 IQYILENY
+2262 
-2270 DSIKIGKRKST
+2270 
-2281 RFYNSDLTRANT
+2281 
-2293 VVFSKRINGFYEVV
+2293 
-2307 EAIPDT
+2307 
-2313 KNRLLRITTG
+2313 
-2323 YKIKNKEDV
+2323 
-2332 NSRHYNAKNSL
+2332 
-2343 THTSETSFG
+2343 
-2352 FNSTS
+2352 
-2357 SKDIIPQKKKND
+2357 
-2369 TEKHKLSYAN
+2369 
-2379 EALSEEIPNSFEIAK
+2379 EEIPNSFEIAK

-2408 QDLENLATKQSVLG
+2408 QDLDNMATKQSVMG
-2422 ADKLLS
+2422 ADKILS

-2462 MKYYYNTVLHSGKTA
+2462 MKNYYNSVLHAGKAA
-2477 EFNVGKYQVDYKGKK
+2477 EFNIGKYQVDYEGKK

-2506 SSDFTFYMLH
+2506 SSDFTYYMLH

-2556 KEIYKYISN
+2556 KEVYNYIKN
-2565 TMQYKVDNGLIDKAT
+2565 EMKYKVDSGLIDKAT

-2615 PIKEAEGFSGFE
+2615 PVKEAEGFTGFE

-2638 MTMGTTK
+2638 MTMGTVK
-2645 NAKINMLLSEF
+2645 NSKMNMLLSEL
-2656 YKEAK
+2656 YSEAK

-2675 DISIEDL
+2675 DLSIEDL

-2700 YDNGKKVTLGVN
+2700 YDRGKKVTLGVN

-2717 ESLTRLNSYKNSSV
+2717 ESLTRLNSYKNSSI
-2731 FDNIFADGLNTAMNI
+2731 FDNIFADGLNKAMNV

-2777 KAFVKQYPTAVK
+2777 KAFVKQYPAAVK

-2863 GTSYENLTKAMYRA
+2863 GRSYENLTKAMYRA

-2894 NRYFVPFFNPAVQGG
+2894 NGYFVPFFNPAVQGG
-2909 DKLIRSLLEQ
+2909 DKLIRTLLEQ
-2919 PNGKALAG
+2919 PNGRAFAG
-2927 FMFKGISLGIS
+2927 LLFKGIGMGIS
-2938 VMAMNGLIKFIQDRD
+2938 VMAMNGLIKFIQDKD

-2974 NSYYLFYMG
+2974 NSYYLFYIG

-2996 SAIGILTNDIYRKA
+2996 SAVGILTNDIYRKA
-3010 AKGEDV
+3010 AKGEDIK
-3016 SFLSSEGTF
+3016 FFSSEGTL

-3049 NKNYYGG
+3049 NKNYYGT
-3056 QLVSDS
+3056 QLVSES

-3098 KQYSGVGGRLLLPFA
+3098 KQYSGVGGRLLLPFM

-3120 KDNAVEGTFK
+3120 KDNAIEGTYK

-3210 MKQRKIQLKINKL
+3210 MKQREIQLKINKL

-3279 LNYKDDEATKHS
+3279 LNYEDDKATKHS

-3377 YLIENKSLSK
+3377 YLIENKKLSK

>member
-116 KDININPYGKFTKD
+116 KDININPYGKFTKE
-130 NTTNNYRV
+130 NTTKNYRV
-138 NVPKKDNKENKN
+138 NVVKDNKKANKS
-150 KNENNTVS
+150 KNENNTVK
-158 SETIEEI
+158 SETIDEVM
-165 AKNAKNNPYGKF
+165 KNANYPYGKF
-177 TKENTTENTAN
+177 TKENTTDNTSN
-188 IEENKKLT
+188 IEENKKIT
-196 DNVNKGPKAPISKA
+196 SNVNKGPKAPINKA
-210 VKQIREENERPRDI
+210 VKQIREENESPKDI
-224 LNPYNY
+224 LNPYDY
-230 STSVNTKGTIN
+230 SATANTKGTIN
-241 EISKAGITN
+241 EVSKAGIRN
-250 TEEVKKAKE
+250 TKEAVKAKE

-273 QKEVQTQINKTGV
+273 QKEVQSQINKTGI
-286 KVDYKPSE
+286 KVNYEPSE
-294 KVLNLYRSGKEKEA
+294 KVLNLYRSGKEKDA
-308 EALMQKE
+308 QALMQKE
-315 YSKIYSKKLADI
+315 YSKAYSKELAKI
-327 AKKGKAIKSDG
+327 AAKGKAIKTDG

-423 AVKGGFNRAMEGT
+423 ALKGGFNRAMEGT

-450 DSGASVM
+450 DSGASVV
-457 ESNFYN
+457 ESGFYN
-463 QYLNGLVDENGNVI
+463 QYLNGLIDKNGNVI

-482 KKGNLTEKGKEE
+482 EKGNLTEKGKEE

-501 VGAFAYAAAENIGSM
+501 AGAFAYAAAENIGAM
-516 VPTIAMGMAGGGTIG
+516 IPTIAMGTAGGGTIG
-531 LGTMFTSAYGNSYKD
+531 LGMMFTSSYGNSYKE
-546 QIGNGV
+546 QIENGV

-1369 YVLNNYDYIQNTGAY
+1369 YVLNNYDIIKDTNTETY
-1384 SERYLSRKNE
+1384 SYRGKDNK
-1394 PSKILLVSKRING
+1394 PSKVLLVSKRING

-1431 KSRYIQENQIKE
+1431 KTGHISDNQIKE
-1443 ELSSYAWSKPK
+1443 ELSSYVSSKNK
-1454 KVKIGH
+1454 NSKIID
-1460 TADSSPIDNS
+1460 TADSSPINNI

-1689 KGQEFNEENAEKYKV
+1689 KGQEFNEENANKYKV
-1704 PIDYIDSI
+1704 PIDYIGSI
-1712 NEISKNVGVEVRFRR
+1712 NEISKKVGVEVRFRR

-1747 LDPESKIK
+1747 LDPESNQK

-2137 EIPNSFEIAKSRAGK
+2137 EIPNSFEIAKSRAGN
-2152 VTEIIRRDSEKIT
+2152 I
-2165 DSEIKKIKAEYEK
+2165 
-2178 SVDEGLLRFIKKIK
+2178 
-2192 NNKELLHKKANYKI
+2192 
-2206 AEVKDILVK
+2206 
-2215 DIKTLTG
+2215 
-2222 LNVKGYTHSIDIT
+2222 
-2235 GVEHLENSHGEFG
+2235 
-2248 SSNQSLADDIDKAR
+2248 
-2262 IQYILENY
+2262 
-2270 DSIKIGKRKST
+2270 
-2281 RFYNSDLTRANT
+2281 
-2293 VVFSKRINGFYEVV
+2293 
-2307 EAIPDT
+2307 
-2313 KNRLLRITTG
+2313 
-2323 YKIKNKEDV
+2323 
-2332 NSRHYNAKNSL
+2332 
-2343 THTSETSFG
+2343 
-2352 FNSTS
+2352 
-2357 SKDIIPQKKKND
+2357 
-2369 TEKHKLSYAN
+2369 
-2379 EALSEEIPNSFEIAK
+2379 
-2394 SRAGKVTFKKLPLK
+2394 TFKKLPLK
-2408 QDLENLATKQSVLG
+2408 KDLDNMATKQSVMG
-2422 ADKLLS
+2422 ADKILS

-2506 SSDFTFYMLH
+2506 SSDFTYYMLH

-2530 PKTSRE
+2530 EKTSRE

-2556 KEIYKYISN
+2556 KEVYNYIKN
-2565 TMQYKVDNGLIDKAT
+2565 EMQYKVDSGLIDKAT

-2731 FDNIFADGLNTAMNI
+2731 FDNIFADGLNKAMNV

-2818 DDSFNIKDRKGIKAG
+2818 DDSFDIKDRKGIKAG

-3196 KAVLE
+3196 KAVLD

-3210 MKQRKIQLKINKL
+3210 MKQREIQLKINKL
-3223 QEESTQNILKV
+3223 QEESTENILKV

-3364 GYGRDESRNKVYN
+3364 GYGKDESRNKVYN

>member
-1 MARKRKEKSWSEKL
+1 MARKKKEKSWGEKL
-15 NQAGYGSSNNLSQ
+15 NNAGYGSSNNLSQ

-34 KEGKAKA
+34 KEGKTKA
-41 KSNKSKSGEKVK
+41 KNKSKSGEKVK

-65 PLSSVSS
+65 PPSSVSS

-92 KVYTSHVTDRFKNKV
+92 KVYTSHVADSLKNKI
-107 NTTHSNINT
+107 NTTNNTKPINT
-116 KDININPYGKFTKD
+116 KNININPYGKFTKE
-130 NTTNNYRV
+130 NTTNNYKY
-138 NVPKKDNKENKN
+138 NISKKDNKENKN

-210 VKQIREENERPRDI
+210 VHKIRKETENGSNDI
-224 LNPYNY
+224 LNPYGY
-230 STSVNTKGTIN
+230 STTVNTKGTIN
-241 EISKAGITN
+241 EVSKAGIRN
-250 TEEVKKAKE
+250 TEEAVKAKE

-344 YDKNP
+344 FDKNP
-349 VTAILKS
+349 VTAILNS

-390 LENYRSTAVNEK
+390 LENYRSTAVSEK
-402 AVKDFKE
+402 AAQDFKK
-409 FQSGDPNAFDYAVK
+409 FQASDPNAFDYAVK
-423 AVKGGFNRAMEGT
+423 ALKGGFNRAMEGT

-450 DSGASVM
+450 DSGASVV
-457 ESNFYN
+457 ESGFYN
-463 QYLNGLVDENGNVI
+463 QYLNGLIDKNGNVI

-482 KKGNLTEKGKEE
+482 EKGNLTEKGKEE

-501 VGAFAYAAAENIGSM
+501 AGAFAYAAAENIGSM

-531 LGTMFTSAYGNSYKD
+531 LGMMFTSSYGNSYKE

-643 AKIDLLSPEALE
+643 AKIDMFSPEALE

-680 SVETSVND
+680 SVESNVDN
-688 LVNNTQNSP
+688 LVNMSRNS
-697 NINGITNAKELADNI
+697 NIIEGITNAKELADNI

-722 AKEGTFSELYTKKE
+722 AKEGTFRELYSKTE
-736 LGDIFGKE
+736 LSNIFGKE

-749 MSEIDS
+749 MSETDS
-755 IKDISAPEKVKNK
+755 IKDISASEKAKNK

-777 DVRAYKESK
+777 DVRAYKEGNI
-786 ANNNQS
+786 NNEGISS
-792 DISPNNNSIVK
+792 DTNSIVK
-803 RDVSEYTKEDTMK
+803 RDVSKHTREETTK
-816 RLIQYENSADVNFN
+816 RLIRYENSADVNLN
-830 GYISEVMNGRVQN
+830 NYISEVMNGRVEN
-843 SSYRVSPSSQ
+843 ASYRVTPSSEETRS
-853 DIRNDIKSLTGIDTG
+853 DIQSLTGIDTQ

-893 ITKLNYILNDYDS
+893 IAKLNYILNDYDS
-906 IERGDNPS
+906 IERGYNPS
-914 YRVTPLVIKKT
+914 YGVTPLVIKKT
-925 VGDSVYTAEVIP
+925 VGDSIYTAEVIP

-967 TAEESIETLEKQGE
+967 TAEESIETLEKQGD

-1057 AVNNKSYNKRL
+1057 AVDNKSYNKRL

-1074 EELAGEINRL
+1074 EELAMVINKLYPQYKVDNFLFIINSREIN
-1084 YPEHDV
+1084 
-1090 RGYIFTIHSRRII
+1090 HSI
-1103 HILNKH
+1103 NKH
-1109 GINNANIDEIP
+1109 GVENVKKDEIP
-1120 VTQKD
+1120 VTKED
-1125 LLLILEILNKPEGLR
+1125 LLLIPEILNNPDNIS
-1140 KSNYKDASNRDV
+1140 KSPYKDFSNRDAL
-1152 IFLEKNIGN
+1152 FFEKIIGD
-1161 NARVVMG
+1161 NARIVMG
-1168 ISKGKKALD
+1168 IAKRKNALIF
-1177 LDTFYIV
+1177 DTFYKI

-1190 GRHTPNTTKK
+1190 GRHAFNATDATLNITSETT
-1200 SSPSN
+1200 
-1205 HVRNGMVTPSNDII
+1205 MVTPSNDII

-1227 KTKNEKSNYSIQR
+1227 INKNGETNLPKGERGQFPNR
-1240 DNKGSEYVRE
+1240 NK
-1250 VKDENG
+1250 K
-1256 KTTEIIRRD
+1256 
-1265 SEKITD
+1265 
-1271 SEIEKIKAEYENAAD
+1271 NASP
-1286 NVVVKFVDKVLKN
+1286 V
-1299 RKCKFVRY
+1299 
-1307 TSKNILNENLRKDIG
+1307 
-1322 VLTDNN
+1322 NN
-1328 IDEDY
+1328 I
-1333 RADWGSSNVIHVYNR
+1333 
-1348 HGKNGIADQT
+1348 
-1358 MSDIRDISKAE
+1358 
-1369 YVLNNYDYIQNTGAY
+1369 
-1384 SERYLSRKNE
+1384 
-1394 PSKILLVSKRING
+1394 
-1407 YHHVAFVAPD
+1407 
-1417 SKWKKIHILSTYKS
+1417 
-1431 KSRYIQENQIKE
+1431 
-1443 ELSSYAWSKPK
+1443 
-1454 KVKIGH
+1454 
-1460 TADSSPIDNS
+1460 
-1470 ISQNG
+1470 ISQNS
-1475 EIDTKKNKE
+1475 ELDTKKNKE

-1510 VKEKDYPRVAR
+1510 IKEKDYPKVA
-1521 KYMQDYLKGEL
+1521 KMYMQDYLMGKAQLGK
-1532 SLNDNDKI
+1532 NDKI
-1540 TINTRGREKYTNP
+1540 DINSRSVRKYTNP
-1553 KQGGDYK
+1553 RQGGVYFN
-1560 SEKMRLT
+1560 EKMRLT
-1567 PELKNVLKIAEKISE
+1567 PELKNVLKTAKKIGESK
-1582 GIPTKENSKYK
+1582 PTKENSKFK
-1593 KWEYYGFKFEI
+1593 KWEYYGFNFEI
-1604 DGKKFKGKINVGI
+1604 DGKKFRGKINVGI
-1617 DKGGKKFYDINGISP
+1617 TKDGKKFYEINEISP
-1632 VGEAAAIATFE
+1632 ADNRPH
-1643 ANRGHSIN
+1643 ANKSQSSILEVN
-1651 NIISQNE
+1651 KGYSYIDSISQNE
-1658 KNDTKKNKNSI
+1658 KNDTQKNKNLI
-1669 NDNNKEIRQQKG
+1669 NDTTEAERFFDENNKEIRKQNG

-1689 KGQEFNEENAEKYKV
+1689 KGQEFNEENANKYKV

-1712 NEISKNVGVEVRFRR
+1712 NEISKKVGVEVRFRR
-1727 LQAKDNGNVIEGM
+1727 LQAKDTGNVIEGM

-1747 LDPESKIK
+1747 LDPESNKK

-1780 KFVLRTIYSNTEA
+1780 KFVLKNIYSNTEA
-1793 REALENRINL
+1793 REALESRIDL

-1836 MVVRLA
+1836 MVIKLA

-1863 IKYKGSKKARTA
+1863 VKYKGSREARTA
-1875 GKIQNRIIKAE
+1875 GKVQNRIIKAE

-1902 TDTGEHVKYHVS
+1902 TDTREHVKYHVS
-1914 RNFESEINK
+1914 ENLESDIETIINNLSEEK
-1923 VLDNDLN
+1923 KSL
-1930 DNVMIKARDVTPK
+1930 IKARDFTPRIL
-1943 VLINAGAKNLPML
+1943 VEAGMPNYPMYMGRKHIFTTIL
-1956 LAQSHVKQIVYTKE
+1956 TKQQAKQIGFPVNQRYH
-1970 QGEALGLNY
+1970 
-1979 DYYHG
+1979 YHG
-1984 LGIEGLLEAIDNLD
+1984 LGKKGLIDVIDSMDNPKVVYRYIDNSGARYDSNNFIIDTGLV
-1998 NPTRLFQY
+1998 
-2006 TNDKKHF
+2006 DKNNSPIIVTAKIVPEERKIIVDDYNMITSAYGKNNFSTF
-2013 IFETTARDY
+2013 INTLINKGYVEKINN
-2022 KGRLV
+2022 KGRVTTGNSTPVVNAPLV
-2027 VVPIRLEENG
+2027 DPNSNFSKDIISQKPIKKERVVSTKQTEPSKG
-2037 SYNEI
+2037 SQIVVNSNSSKDIISQISEI
-2042 SIDNNGLEITKNKI
+2042 DTTKN
-2056 IKNNQV
+2056 IKNGKLKRVDIPADNV
-2062 KTAFGTDIKK
+2062 TKNDYVPTAQ
-2072 YIDKKVEKGILV
+2072 
-2084 EIKKTTSSNSE
+2084 SSREWVQFPVQLENINS
-2095 SEGNNPKDYE
+2095 SP
-2105 TDKSS
+2105 
-2110 SKDIIPQNKKND
+2110 DIIPQNKKND
-2122 TEKHKLSYANEALTE
+2122 TEKHKLSYANEASAE
-2137 EIPNSFEIAKSRAGK
+2137 EIPNSFEIAKSRAGN
-2152 VTEIIRRDSEKIT
+2152 I
-2165 DSEIKKIKAEYEK
+2165 
-2178 SVDEGLLRFIKKIK
+2178 
-2192 NNKELLHKKANYKI
+2192 
-2206 AEVKDILVK
+2206 
-2215 DIKTLTG
+2215 
-2222 LNVKGYTHSIDIT
+2222 
-2235 GVEHLENSHGEFG
+2235 
-2248 SSNQSLADDIDKAR
+2248 
-2262 IQYILENY
+2262 
-2270 DSIKIGKRKST
+2270 
-2281 RFYNSDLTRANT
+2281 
-2293 VVFSKRINGFYEVV
+2293 
-2307 EAIPDT
+2307 
-2313 KNRLLRITTG
+2313 
-2323 YKIKNKEDV
+2323 
-2332 NSRHYNAKNSL
+2332 
-2343 THTSETSFG
+2343 
-2352 FNSTS
+2352 
-2357 SKDIIPQKKKND
+2357 
-2369 TEKHKLSYAN
+2369 
-2379 EALSEEIPNSFEIAK
+2379 
-2394 SRAGKVTFKKLPLK
+2394 TFKKLPLK
-2408 QDLENLATKQSVLG
+2408 KDLDNMATKQSVMG
-2422 ADKLLS
+2422 ADKILS

-2462 MKYYYNTVLHSGKTA
+2462 MKNYYNSVLHAGKAA
-2477 EFNVGKYQVDYKGKK
+2477 EFNIGKYQVDYEGKK

-2536 KSEMMIKRYEASHPE
+2536 ESEMKIKRYEASHPE

-2556 KEIYKYISN
+2556 KEVYNYIKN
-2565 TMQYKVDNGLIDKAT
+2565 EMQYKVDSGLIDKAT

-2615 PIKEAEGFSGFE
+2615 PVKEAEGFTGFE

-2638 MTMGTTK
+2638 MTMGTVK
-2645 NAKINMLLSEF
+2645 NSKMNMLLSEL
-2656 YKEAK
+2656 YSEAK

-2700 YDNGKKVTLGVN
+2700 YDRGKKVTLGVN

-2717 ESLTRLNSYKNSSV
+2717 ESLTRLNSYKNSSI
-2731 FDNIFADGLNTAMNI
+2731 FDNIFADGLNKAMNV

-2818 DDSFNIKDRKGIKAG
+2818 EDSFNIKDRKGIKAG

-2863 GTSYENLTKAMYRA
+2863 GRSYENLTKAMYRA

-2882 NFNRGGKVVKIA
+2882 NFNRGGKIVKIA

-2909 DKLIRSLLEQ
+2909 DKLIRTLLEQ
-2919 PNGKALAG
+2919 PNGRAFAG
-2927 FMFKGISLGIS
+2927 LMFKGIGLGVS
-2938 VMAMNGLIKFIQDRD
+2938 VAAMNEIIRFIQDRD
-2953 EDEEEKKKRD
+2953 KDEEEKKKRD
-2963 KAYSQLNDYVK
+2963 KAYSQLSDYVK
-2974 NSYYLFYMG
+2974 NSYYLFYIG

-2996 SAIGILTNDIYRKA
+2996 SAVGILTNDIYRKA

-3016 SFLSSEGTF
+3016 SFFSSEGTL

-3049 NKNYYGG
+3049 NKNYYGT
-3056 QLVSDS
+3056 QLVSES

-3068 SEQYDENTDVISKKI
+3068 SEQYDENTDVLSKKI

-3098 KQYSGVGGRLLLPFA
+3098 KQYSGVGGRLLLPFM

-3120 KDNAVEGTFK
+3120 KDNAIEGTFK

-3259 AKALYKTVGGEKGGK
+3259 AKALYKTVGGEKGSK

-3279 LNYKDDEATKHS
+3279 LNYEDDKATKHS

-3377 YLIENKSLSK
+3377 YLIENKNLSK

>member
-41 KSNKSKSGEKVK
+41 NSNKSKSGEKVK
-53 SAYKNTNINPYS
+53 SAYKNTGINPYS
-65 PLSSVSS
+65 PPSSVSS
-72 GSASARA
+72 GSTAARA

-92 KVYTSHVTDRFKNKV
+92 KVYTSHVTDKFKNKV
-107 NTTHSNINT
+107 NPTHSNINT
-116 KDININPYGKFTKD
+116 KDININPYGKFTKE

-138 NVPKKDNKENKN
+138 NVVKNEEEVDKN
-150 KNENNTVS
+150 KNENNTVK
-158 SETIEEI
+158 SETIDKVM
-165 AKNAKNNPYGKF
+165 KNVKNPYGKF
-177 TKENTTENTAN
+177 TKENTTGNTAN
-188 IEENKKLT
+188 IEENKKIT
-196 DNVNKGPKAPISKA
+196 SNVNKGPKAPINKA
-210 VKQIREENERPRDI
+210 VKQIREENKRPKDI
-224 LNPYNY
+224 LNPYDY
-230 STSVNTKGTIN
+230 SATANTKGTIN
-241 EISKAGITN
+241 EVSKAGIKN
-250 TEEVKKAKE
+250 TKEAVKARE

-273 QKEVQTQINKTGV
+273 QKEVQSQINKTGI
-286 KVDYKPSE
+286 KVNYEPSE
-294 KVLNLYRSGKEKEA
+294 KVLNLYRSGKEKDA
-308 EALMQKE
+308 QALMQKE
-315 YSKIYSKKLADI
+315 YSKAYSKELAKI
-327 AKKGKAIKSDG
+327 AAKGKAIKTDG

-356 GGKQSQAFNAMS
+356 GGNQSQAFNAMS

-390 LENYRSTAVNEK
+390 LENYRSTAVFEK
-402 AVKDFKE
+402 AGQDYKQ
-409 FQSGDPNAFDYAVK
+409 FQESNPNVLDYALK

-457 ESNFYN
+457 ESNLYN
-463 QYLNGLVDENGNVI
+463 QYLNGFVDKNGNVI

-482 KKGNLTEKGKEE
+482 EKGNLTEKGKEE

-680 SVETSVND
+680 SVESNVNN
-688 LVNNTQNSP
+688 LVNMSRNS
-697 NINGITNAKELADNI
+697 NIIEGITNAKELADNI

-722 AKEGTFSELYTKKE
+722 AKEGTFRELYSKTE
-736 LGDIFGKE
+736 LSNIFGKE

-749 MSEIDS
+749 MSETDS
-755 IKDISAPEKVKNK
+755 IKDISAPEKAKNK

-777 DVRAYKESK
+777 DVRAYKEGK
-786 ANNNQS
+786 INNEGISS
-792 DISPNNNSIVK
+792 DTNSIVK
-803 RDVSEYTKEDTMK
+803 RDVSEHTREETTK
-816 RLIQYENSADVNFN
+816 RLIRYENSADVNFN
-830 GYISEVMNGRVQN
+830 NYISEVMNGRVEN
-843 SSYRVSPSSQ
+843 ASYRVSPSSEETRR
-853 DIRNDIKSLTGIDTG
+853 DINSLTGIDTQ

-893 ITKLNYILNDYDS
+893 IAKLNYILNDYDS

-914 YRVTPLVIKKT
+914 YGVTPLVIKKT
-925 VGDSVYTAEVIP
+925 VGDSIYTAEVIP

-967 TAEESIETLEKQGE
+967 TAEESIETLEKQGD

-999 DLNRKLSGETERENK
+999 DLNRKLDKNYEKEEQNLEDNNINNKFLNLSKNFINNVKKVLHKKYPSSDMLRVFKHTPDILLDNNVDDLPVLIPQSIIKNCEDSGLKEVGHNEHRITVETLLESLDDLNK
-1014 SSKSILKTRGIKKLS
+1014 TSEVYQYHKIKKEDGTYTKYGENHFAFFVDKKDS
-1029 EHIANNL
+1029 KNRPIMIAMTINKNGRYLGIDIKSNNVNTAFGVSGFNNYIENRL
-1036 KSGKDNLI
+1036 KSG
-1044 LGYGTTFKNFIQN
+1044 
-1057 AVNNKSYNKRL
+1057 
-1068 YAGQVS
+1068 
-1074 EELAGEINRL
+1074 E
-1084 YPEHDV
+1084 
-1090 RGYIFTIHSRRII
+1090 FTK
-1103 HILNKH
+1103 L
-1109 GINNANIDEIP
+1109 
-1120 VTQKD
+1120 
-1125 LLLILEILNKPEGLR
+1125 
-1140 KSNYKDASNRDV
+1140 
-1152 IFLEKNIGN
+1152 
-1161 NARVVMG
+1161 
-1168 ISKGKKALD
+1168 
-1177 LDTFYIV
+1177 
-1184 DKQKRK
+1184 
-1190 GRHTPNTTKK
+1190 TKK
-1200 SSPSN
+1200 GETNLPKGERGQFPN
-1205 HVRNGMVTPSNDII
+1205 RN
-1219 SQEGGFVN
+1219 
-1227 KTKNEKSNYSIQR
+1227 
-1240 DNKGSEYVRE
+1240 
-1250 VKDENG
+1250 
-1256 KTTEIIRRD
+1256 
-1265 SEKITD
+1265 
-1271 SEIEKIKAEYENAAD
+1271 
-1286 NVVVKFVDKVLKN
+1286 
-1299 RKCKFVRY
+1299 
-1307 TSKNILNENLRKDIG
+1307 
-1322 VLTDNN
+1322 
-1328 IDEDY
+1328 
-1333 RADWGSSNVIHVYNR
+1333 
-1348 HGKNGIADQT
+1348 
-1358 MSDIRDISKAE
+1358 
-1369 YVLNNYDYIQNTGAY
+1369 
-1384 SERYLSRKNE
+1384 
-1394 PSKILLVSKRING
+1394 
-1407 YHHVAFVAPD
+1407 
-1417 SKWKKIHILSTYKS
+1417 
-1431 KSRYIQENQIKE
+1431 
-1443 ELSSYAWSKPK
+1443 
-1454 KVKIGH
+1454 
-1460 TADSSPIDNS
+1460 
-1470 ISQNG
+1470 
-1475 EIDTKKNKE
+1475 KKN
-1484 PKYSIQRD
+1484 
-1492 NRGSEYVRIDTD
+1492 
-1504 QDIFEG
+1504 
-1510 VKEKDYPRVAR
+1510 A
-1521 KYMQDYLKGEL
+1521 
-1532 SLNDNDKI
+1532 
-1540 TINTRGREKYTNP
+1540 
-1553 KQGGDYK
+1553 
-1560 SEKMRLT
+1560 
-1567 PELKNVLKIAEKISE
+1567 
-1582 GIPTKENSKYK
+1582 
-1593 KWEYYGFKFEI
+1593 
-1604 DGKKFKGKINVGI
+1604 
-1617 DKGGKKFYDINGISP
+1617 SP
-1632 VGEAAAIATFE
+1632 V
-1643 ANRGHSIN
+1643 N
-1651 NIISQNE
+1651 NIISQNGE
-1658 KNDTKKNKNSI
+1658 LDTKKNKNLI
-1669 NDNNKEIRQQKG
+1669 NDTTEAERFFDENNKEIRQQKG

-1712 NEISKNVGVEVRFRR
+1712 NEISKKVGVEVRFRR
-1727 LQAKDNGNVIEGM
+1727 LQAKDTGNVIEGM

-1780 KFVLRTIYSNTEA
+1780 KFVLRSIYSNTEA
-1793 REALENRINL
+1793 REALESRIDL

-1836 MVVRLA
+1836 MVIKLA

-1863 IKYKGSKKARTA
+1863 VKYKGSREARTA
-1875 GKIQNRIIKAE
+1875 GKVQNRIIKAE

-1902 TDTGEHVKYHVS
+1902 TDIEEHVKYHVS
-1914 RNFESEINK
+1914 RNFESDIETIINNLSK
-1923 VLDNDLN
+1923 EKKSL
-1930 DNVMIKARDVTPK
+1930 IKARDFTPRIL
-1943 VLINAGAKNLPML
+1943 VEAGMPNYPMYMGRKHIFTTIL
-1956 LAQSHVKQIVYTKE
+1956 TKQQAKQIGFPVNQRYH
-1970 QGEALGLNY
+1970 
-1979 DYYHG
+1979 YHG
-1984 LGIEGLLEAIDNLD
+1984 LGKKGLID
-1998 NPTRLFQY
+1998 
-2006 TNDKKHF
+2006 
-2013 IFETTARDY
+2013 
-2022 KGRLV
+2022 V
-2027 VVPIRLEENG
+2027 
-2037 SYNEI
+2037 
-2042 SIDNNGLEITKNKI
+2042 IDSM
-2056 IKNNQV
+2056 
-2062 KTAFGTDIKK
+2062 D
-2072 YIDKKVEKGILV
+2072 
-2084 EIKKTTSSNSE
+2084 
-2095 SEGNNPKDYE
+2095 NPKDVYRYIDNSGARYDSNNFIID
-2105 TDKSS
+2105 TGLVDKNNSPIIVTAKIVPEESKIIVDDYNMITSAYGKNNFSTFINTLINKGYVEKINNKERVTTGNSTPVVNAPLVDPNSNS
-2110 SKDIIPQNKKND
+2110 SKDIISQKPIKKERVVSTKQTEPSKGSQIVVNSNSSNNIIPQNKKND
-2122 TEKHKLSYANEALTE
+2122 TEKHKLSYANEAL
-2137 EIPNSFEIAKSRAGK
+2137 A
-2152 VTEIIRRDSEKIT
+2152 
-2165 DSEIKKIKAEYEK
+2165 
-2178 SVDEGLLRFIKKIK
+2178 
-2192 NNKELLHKKANYKI
+2192 
-2206 AEVKDILVK
+2206 
-2215 DIKTLTG
+2215 
-2222 LNVKGYTHSIDIT
+2222 
-2235 GVEHLENSHGEFG
+2235 
-2248 SSNQSLADDIDKAR
+2248 
-2262 IQYILENY
+2262 
-2270 DSIKIGKRKST
+2270 
-2281 RFYNSDLTRANT
+2281 
-2293 VVFSKRINGFYEVV
+2293 
-2307 EAIPDT
+2307 
-2313 KNRLLRITTG
+2313 
-2323 YKIKNKEDV
+2323 
-2332 NSRHYNAKNSL
+2332 
-2343 THTSETSFG
+2343 
-2352 FNSTS
+2352 
-2357 SKDIIPQKKKND
+2357 
-2369 TEKHKLSYAN
+2369 
-2379 EALSEEIPNSFEIAK
+2379 EEIPNSFEIAK

-2408 QDLENLATKQSVLG
+2408 KDLDNMATKQSVMG
-2422 ADKLLS
+2422 ADKILS

-2462 MKYYYNTVLHSGKTA
+2462 MKNYYNSVLHAGKAA
-2477 EFNVGKYQVDYKGKK
+2477 EFNIGKYQVNHEGKR

-2506 SSDFTFYMLH
+2506 SSDFTYYMLH

-2530 PKTSRE
+2530 EKTSRE

-2556 KEIYKYISN
+2556 KEVYNYIKN
-2565 TMQYKVDNGLIDKAT
+2565 EMQYKVDSGLIDKAT

-2731 FDNIFADGLNTAMNI
+2731 FDNIFADGLNKAMNV

-2818 DDSFNIKDRKGIKAG
+2818 DDSFDIKDRKGIKAG